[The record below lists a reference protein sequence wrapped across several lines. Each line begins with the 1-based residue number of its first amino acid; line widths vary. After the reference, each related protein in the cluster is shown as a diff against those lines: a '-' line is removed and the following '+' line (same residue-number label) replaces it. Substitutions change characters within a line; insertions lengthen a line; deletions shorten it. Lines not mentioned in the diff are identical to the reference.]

1 MAQVAAHVEED
12 VLIRF
17 AQKLACNE
25 KKVRDRALNKL
36 RKWIENRCK
45 METGGFTEEDL
56 LKIWKG
62 LHYCVWMSD
71 KPLVQEDLTSNIASL
86 IQCFSNANTSMLFI
100 KTFFRTIS
108 REWYG
113 IDRLRLDK
121 FMMLVR
127 RCLASSFVLLKKY
140 SWRQSL
146 VVQFMEVLHTC
157 TLTGHADSIPD
168 GLKFHIVDIFFEE
181 LEKVAAGSLGVE
193 EIQPFLDPYCV
204 MLARTTNKSLFGHI
218 LKEIFY
224 KIVRQATDKHEDE
237 EPEDDD
243 EAEDAD
249 NRLQFDFEAVH
260 KRLFQLASNKR
271 CVARNRAK
279 IYDLVKRLRTT
290 CDGTTMDADIST
302 PLIEM
307 AQPYKNGCEKQ
318 KALAGTESNKGK
330 AGKKKKAKVN
340 GLQSEKTKLTK
351 KRKHASLENDENR
364 TLCNG
369 QLDTEVGQT
378 RPKKQKNNMVATQ
391 KHTKSSKSQRKN
403 CDVSKTKTENISMHI
418 LQRSVGK
425 QLTEPSPFK
434 HTRKDLHRKKLA
446 EDQPRASQQEGTNV
460 SSEKS
465 KKNKK
470 MKKLSGVSASKEND
484 MSLTVNMTQST
495 EQPQK
500 TMSAFAS
507 FNSSNNMSPLTA
519 VFLKRAISKASP
531 KTEPK
536 KKRKEIHS
544 AKMKSHSTGKKKVI
558 FAMAKNT
565 AQEFS
570 DSLTSSPVTPFNPVQ
585 KPSQGILKS
594 PASLVGSPATVPPTK
609 LLFALARSSAAD
621 FF

>member
-1 MAQVAAHVEED
+1 MPARNNILE
-12 VLIRF
+12 
-17 AQKLACNE
+17 
-25 KKVRDRALNKL
+25 
-36 RKWIENRCK
+36 WID
-45 METGGFTEEDL
+45 DL
-56 LKIWKG
+56 
-62 LHYCVWMSD
+62 
-71 KPLVQEDLTSNIASL
+71 
-86 IQCFSNANTSMLFI
+86 FS
-100 KTFFRTIS
+100 
-108 REWYG
+108 WY
-113 IDRLRLDK
+113 IINNL
-121 FMMLVR
+121 
-127 RCLASSFVLLKKY
+127 
-140 SWRQSL
+140 
-146 VVQFMEVLHTC
+146 
-157 TLTGHADSIPD
+157 
-168 GLKFHIVDIFFEE
+168 
-181 LEKVAAGSLGVE
+181 
-193 EIQPFLDPYCV
+193 
-204 MLARTTNKSLFGHI
+204 
-218 LKEIFY
+218 IFY
-224 KIVRQATDKHEDE
+224 NVRNVCMFVSCGMQMTI
-237 EPEDDD
+237 
-243 EAEDAD
+243 
-249 NRLQFDFEAVH
+249 L
-260 KRLFQLASNKR
+260 LA
-271 CVARNRAK
+271 
-279 IYDLVKRLRTT
+279 
-290 CDGTTMDADIST
+290 
-302 PLIEM
+302 
-307 AQPYKNGCEKQ
+307 GCEKQ

-536 KKRKEIHS
+536 KKRKV
-544 AKMKSHSTGKKKVI
+544 GKVI
-558 FAMAKNT
+558 T
-565 AQEFS
+565 IS
-570 DSLTSSPVTPFNPVQ
+570 IVHYVVIDIDSQ
-585 KPSQGILKS
+585 IHC
-594 PASLVGSPATVPPTK
+594 SLV
-609 LLFALARSSAAD
+609 
-621 FF
+621 